1 MPIVTPHPPPQNSH
15 SAQSKS
21 EGHGRPRG
29 AAHVADVGGGHWGGQ
44 AGEDAEPD
52 AAGPAQLRVC
62 VGAPAGPGGGQPRAA
77 IGGAPS
83 AGTWRRFY
91 VRLGDLPGSPPA
103 PPAKTQTS
111 PSDPSRTWPER
122 HG

>member
-1 MPIVTPHPPPQNSH
+1 M
-15 SAQSKS
+15 
-21 EGHGRPRG
+21 
-29 AAHVADVGGGHWGGQ
+29 ADVGGGHWGGQ

-91 VRLGDLPGSPPA
+91 VRLGDCPGRHQRRPPKHK
-103 PPAKTQTS
+103 PARQTHPGRG
-111 PSDPSRTWPER
+111 PSAMGDAVLKQEPGGTLTPNKRGEAEPDPA
-122 HG
+122 